1 MTTATA
7 TEILMG
13 SQTPTFQLQS
23 KKAKNFKDSEKI
35 LRFMEAYGRTVQLDP
50 WQRDLLYQMLAR
62 DTDGLLVH
70 KTCSVSVPRQ
80 NGKGVLIEARVLYG
94 AIVLKEDIICTSHH
108 MQTTKSTFARICSY
122 LEDPNNAELADKVKF
137 IRKANGQEA
146 IEFKNGATVYFLART
161 KSSGRGKTA
170 SVLIYDEAQELSK
183 DANSAL
189 RPTISSR
196 KDSQVIMLGTP
207 DTGTSDSEV
216 FTKTRDTAH
225 KKKSQALFHAEWS
238 ADIEDD
244 PEDPAIWAK
253 TNPALGRRLSI
264 ENVAAECDGFE
275 ERQFMIERLGVWFSN
290 VGQTVIDM
298 AKWTALLAED
308 LNPKDLT
315 DLVLGLDMN
324 PARTTATISV
334 AAKKPDGTYHI
345 EFRDSRA
352 DGTGWIVPRLKE
364 MVLKAPIRTIVIDAK
379 SPAASLIDQISAI
392 RGLKVKTTG
401 VPEMIAACG
410 QFYDAIE
417 QGTLSHRSQPT
428 LNQSVA
434 VGRKR
439 TLGDGW
445 AWSRATTN
453 ADITPLVSSTLALWG
468 CQSSKVRKKKTT
480 STVDGTPRKG
490 RAIRLR

>member
-1 MTTATA
+1 MPTA
-7 TEILMG
+7 TETLTG
-13 SQTPTFQLQS
+13 SQTPTFQHQS
-23 KKAKNFKDSEKI
+23 KRAKNFKDSEKVE
-35 LRFMEAYGRTVQLDP
+35 RFMRAYGQAVQLDP

-62 DTDGLLVH
+62 DKDGLLVH

-108 MQTTKSTFARICSY
+108 MATTLSTFNRICSY
-122 LEDPNNAELADKVKF
+122 LEDPKNAELAEKVKV
-137 IRKANGQEA
+137 IRKANGKEA
-146 IEFKNGATVYFLART
+146 IEFKNGAIIYFLART

-170 SVLIYDEAQELSK
+170 SVLIYDEAQELGK
-183 DANSAL
+183 EAHAAL
-189 RPTISSR
+189 LPTVSSR
-196 KDSQVIMLGTP
+196 KDAQVILLGTP

-216 FTKTRDTAH
+216 FTKIRDTAH
-225 KKKSQALFHAEWS
+225 KKKTQALFHAEWS
-238 ADIEDD
+238 ASLEDN
-244 PEDPAIWAK
+244 PEAPATWAK

-264 ENVAAECDGFE
+264 ENVTAEFDGFE

-290 VGQTVIDM
+290 VGQTVVDM
-298 AKWTALLAED
+298 DKWSNLVAD
-308 LNPKDLT
+308 NLNPKDLT

-334 AAKKPDGTYHI
+334 AAKKPDGTFHI

-352 DGTGWIVPRLKE
+352 DGTGWVVPRLKE

-417 QGTLSHRSQPT
+417 QGKLSHRSQPT

-445 AWSRATTN
+445 AWSRATTTS
-453 ADITPLVSSTLALWG
+453 DITPLVSSTLALWG

-480 STVDGTPRKG
+480 TTADGTQRKG

>member
-1 MTTATA
+1 MPTA
-7 TEILMG
+7 TEILKG
-13 SQTPTFQLQS
+13 SQTPTFQHQS
-23 KKAKNFKDSEKI
+23 KKAKNFKDSEKVEK
-35 LRFMEAYGRTVQLDP
+35 FMKAYGQAVQLDP
-50 WQRDLLYQMLAR
+50 WQRDILYQMLAR
-62 DTDGLLVH
+62 DMDGFLVH
-70 KTCSVSVPRQ
+70 KTCGISVPRQ
-80 NGKGVLIEARVLYG
+80 NGKGVIIEARVLYG

-122 LEDPNNAELADKVKF
+122 LEDPNNAELADHVKL

-183 DANSAL
+183 EANSAL

-216 FTKTRDTAH
+216 FTKVRDTAH
-225 KKKSQALFHAEWS
+225 KKKSSSLFYAEWS

-244 PEDPAIWAK
+244 PEDPATWAK

-264 ENVAAECDGFE
+264 ENVTAECDGFE

-298 AKWTALLAED
+298 AKWATLVAED
-308 LNPKDLT
+308 LKAQDLT

-324 PARTTATISV
+324 PTRSTATISI
-334 AAKKPDGTYHI
+334 AGKKSDGTYHV
-345 EFRDSRA
+345 EFVDSRA

-364 MVLKAPIRTIVIDAK
+364 LISKAPIRTLVID
-379 SPAASLIDQISAI
+379 SHPSAASTMLEEFSRI
-392 RGLKVKTTG
+392 RGLKVKVTG
-401 VPEMIAACG
+401 FADILSACG
-410 QFYDAIE
+410 QFYDAVE
-417 QGTLSHRSQPT
+417 QGKLSHRSQPT
-428 LNQSVA
+428 LNRAVA
-434 VGRKR
+434 EGRKR
-439 TLGDGW
+439 TKGEGW
-445 AWSRATTN
+445 LWSRATTN

-480 STVDGTPRKG
+480 STADGTPRKG